1 MPSPRRYALAVDQPV
16 QRVCPQCARISYESG
31 PRCPYCGSSFRR
43 RGLFGFV
50 VVMAVFAVVVLGG
63 VALMLVAAGNEFDR
77 RINRQ
82 VENVHGEFQT
92 DFDQIEQ
99 NVRDE
104 LDRRLAG
111 AYAATPPTPRRSAG
125 G

>member
-1 MPSPRRYALAVDQPV
+1 VDQPV

-31 PRCPYCGSSFRR
+31 PRCPYCGSSFKR
-43 RGLFGFV
+43 RGLLGFV
-50 VVMAVFAVVVLGG
+50 VVMAVFAIVVLGG

-82 VENVHGEFQT
+82 VENVHEEFQS

-104 LDRRLAG
+104 LDRRLPEPT
-111 AYAATPPTPRRSAG
+111 ATP
-125 G
+125 